1 MKILKLK
8 LKHLFSALKNE
19 RKKTRRLNEARNC
32 SKHVLFKRNF
42 AGIFAFL
49 IMCTHIL
56 YVVSS
61 KWTVSRNFLALFFAQ
76 KTLAGSHEQAKTV
89 W

>member
-19 RKKTRRLNEARNC
+19 
-32 SKHVLFKRNF
+32 RNF